1 MAHCSACG
9 SQLGQ
14 GAQFCGGCG
23 RPITALAVPDPP
35 RKGHPILWTMLAL
48 LLLAAVAG
56 VASVLDSS
64 TPTPQGAAVAATS
77 TDQNKKLPP
86 TDRAFVGASAQYL
99 KFANQSGSTMAEILA
114 GASAGTSTLADCRAA
129 LLQALSDESANYSR
143 YRADRGQVPSAF
155 VKVDRQ
161 ITENHAKTISAL
173 KTTLGYWQ
181 TGDLSAI
188 SRGMDAYK
196 AAVMKANAILTDINK
211 AMEQDAR

>member
-9 SQLGQ
+9 SQLAQ

-35 RKGHPILWTMLAL
+35 RKGHPILWTLLLL
-48 LLLAAVAG
+48 LLLAAVG
-56 VASVLDSS
+56 RVASLMDG
-64 TPTPQGAAVAATS
+64 PTPQSTAVAATS
-77 TDQNKKLPP
+77 ANPNKKLPP
-86 TDRAFVGASAQYL
+86 TDQAFVAASLQYL
-99 KFANQSGSTMAEILA
+99 KLSNQSGATMAEILA
-114 GASAGTSTLADCRAA
+114 GASAGTSTLADCHAA
-129 LLQALSDESANYSR
+129 LLQALSDESANYSH

-155 VKVDRQ
+155 LKVDRQ

-173 KTTLGYWQ
+173 KATPSYWQ

-196 AAVMKANAILTDINK
+196 TAILKANVTVADMNK